1 MRYKIRAKIFKRQT
15 KENLKENGLV
25 LPKNLTKNRMEQLK
39 RVREEQSFQKA
50 WSKEKEILHI
60 DVNKDNR
67 VNVFYD

>member
-1 MRYKIRAKIFKRQT
+1 
-15 KENLKENGLV
+15 
-25 LPKNLTKNRMEQLK
+25 MEQLK